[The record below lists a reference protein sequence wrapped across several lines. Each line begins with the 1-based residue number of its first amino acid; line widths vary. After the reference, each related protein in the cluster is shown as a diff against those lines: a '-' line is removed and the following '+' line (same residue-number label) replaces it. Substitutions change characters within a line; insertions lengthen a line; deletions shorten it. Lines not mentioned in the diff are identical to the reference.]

1 MKNRNILI
9 ISPSRI
15 ISGGLERL
23 FSEHGEFK
31 VVDTFTELPQDLS
44 YLRALSVSLVI
55 LDPSVPGC
63 SSRSN
68 IRTLLNSSL
77 DAPLIAVRTNL
88 FDDDFYSQFDSVIN
102 LYDSPTVIVGRCRK
116 ALDLE
121 LDSSRGEGGEL
132 TAREK
137 DILVSVAKGKLN
149 KEIADEYNLS
159 VYTVMTH
166 RKNITRKTG
175 IKSVAGLT
183 VYAMLNG
190 LIDPSSPE

>member
-15 ISGGLERL
+15 ISRGLERL
-23 FSEHGEFK
+23 FSEHGEFR
-31 VVDTFTELPQDLS
+31 VVDSLSELPQDLS
-44 YLRALSVSLVI
+44 YLRSMSVSLII
-55 LDPSVPGC
+55 LDPSALDP
-63 SSRSN
+63 SSRNVRS
-68 IRTLLNSSL
+68 LFNSSL
-77 DAPLIAVRTNL
+77 DVPLIAIRTNL
-88 FDDDFYSQFDSVIN
+88 FDEDFYSQFDSVIS
-102 LYDSPTVIVGRCRK
+102 LYDPPTVIVGRCRK

-190 LIDPSSPE
+190 LIDPSSIE

>member
-23 FSEHGEFK
+23 FSEHGEFR
-31 VVDTFTELPQDLS
+31 VVDSLSELPQDLS
-44 YLRALSVSLVI
+44 YLRSLSVSLII
-55 LDPSVPGC
+55 LDPSALDS
-63 SSRSN
+63 SSRNVRS
-68 IRTLLNSSL
+68 LFNSSL
-77 DAPLIAVRTNL
+77 DAPLIAIRTNL
-88 FDDDFYSQFDSVIN
+88 FDEDFYSQFDSVIS
-102 LYDSPTVIVGRCRK
+102 LYDPPTVIVGRCRK

-159 VYTVMTH
+159 VYTIMTH

-190 LIDPSSPE
+190 LIDPSSIE